1 MSTTTK
7 PRPAPNGAPG
17 ASAPP
22 EANYRVNPEVE
33 AKIDAYIKEN
43 PKHWTYLQGMP
54 RDRLERTVVL
64 NEVRQLD
71 RQQRMREGMM
81 ERINA
86 NPKLKQAYETLVK
99 DVPEEQRE
107 EVMSQIAR
115 QTQRAVSRSQ
125 GQRQTKGD
133 AASVGDLRFRVNVE
147 ALKSVQPADLPAT
160 EIDVRLGATWLP
172 EQDVEKFVHELLGVS
187 SGVQV
192 SHVHAV
198 GSWHITAGLEQISAS
213 ASSLVLNYPCTLH
226 TTAKSN

>member
-1 MSTTTK
+1 M
-7 PRPAPNGAPG
+7 
-17 ASAPP
+17 
-22 EANYRVNPEVE
+22 E

-86 NPKLKQAYETLVK
+86 NPKLKQAYEVLVK

-115 QTQRAVSRSQ
+115 QTQRAVSAR
-125 GQRQTKGD
+125 K
-133 AASVGDLRFRVNVE
+133 
-147 ALKSVQPADLPAT
+147 
-160 EIDVRLGATWLP
+160 
-172 EQDVEKFVHELLGVS
+172 
-187 SGVQV
+187 
-192 SHVHAV
+192 
-198 GSWHITAGLEQISAS
+198 AS
-213 ASSLVLNYPCTLH
+213 ARPEAKRWCLNRTPMNEQRGEAF
-226 TTAKSN
+226 AKWFAAPSVNN